1 MKYFLAKTDPET
13 YSILDF
19 EKDKVTLWDGVRSG
33 AAVLVL
39 KRMKKGDIVLI
50 YHSQGEGSIRGV
62 ATVTKQIGADTTD
75 PRTWLVEF
83 KLKKVLPEP
92 YVTLKEIKA
101 TKKFPELPLVKQSRL
116 STSELTPEFISWL
129 AKQGVVL

>member
-19 EKDKVTLWDGVRSG
+19 EKDKVTVWDGVRSG

-39 KRMKKGDIVLI
+39 KRMKKGDTVLI

-83 KLKKVLPEP
+83 KLKKVFTFSFLQ
-92 YVTLKEIKA
+92 
-101 TKKFPELPLVKQSRL
+101 LVS
-116 STSELTPEFISWL
+116 S
-129 AKQGVVL
+129 